1 MAGHDESQSRRLAIA
16 RNKAWKDRL
25 FLILSG
31 AHQHPDERAP
41 MSTRREHDLLGDRD
55 VPADAYY
62 GVHTL
67 RAVENFPISGTPI
80 SIYPD
85 LIAAL
90 ASIKLAAAKSNRE
103 LGLLD
108 ATLADAIV
116 AAAEE
121 VRAGAL
127 HEQFVVDVIQG
138 GAGTS
143 TNMNANE
150 VIANR
155 ALELL
160 GRPKGDYKFL
170 HPNEHVNMSQ
180 STNDVYPTALKLAG
194 YAGIMRLVE
203 AMAVLREAFE
213 RKSDEFRD
221 IIKMGRTQLQDAV
234 PMTLGQEFSTYAV
247 MLGEDELRLKEAVL
261 LICEINMGATAIG
274 TGINSHPDYAGL
286 VCRHLRATTGI
297 PVVTASNLIEA
308 TQDCGAFV
316 QLSGV
321 LKRVAVKLSKT
332 CNDLRLLSSGPRVG
346 LGEINLPP
354 MQAGSS
360 IMPGKVNPVIPEV
373 VNQIAFEVI
382 GNDVTVSF
390 AAEAGQ
396 LQLNAF
402 EPIIAHSLFKSVNHL
417 RAGCLTLATKC
428 VNGITANRE
437 HLRRGVENSIG
448 IVTALNPYIG
458 YANATEVAM
467 EALVTGKSVYDLVLA
482 KKLLTPEQLDQILQP
497 EVLTQPRSFS
507 ITSVPGKTEVHSV
520 GPTEIG

>member
-1 MAGHDESQSRRLAIA
+1 MLR
-16 RNKAWKDRL
+16 KT
-25 FLILSG
+25 
-31 AHQHPDERAP
+31 ERI
-41 MSTRREHDLLGDRD
+41 EHDLLGDRS

-67 RAVENFPISGTPI
+67 RAVENFPITGTPI

-85 LIAAL
+85 LVGALAAIKQAAAL
-90 ASIKLAAAKSNRE
+90 TNHE

-108 ATLADAIV
+108 AERTDAIV
-116 AAAEE
+116 RACEE
-121 VRAGAL
+121 IRAGAL
-127 HEQFVVDVIQG
+127 HEHFVVDVIQG

-160 GRPKGDYKFL
+160 GCEKGDYARL

-194 YAGIMRLVE
+194 YQGIFRLIE
-203 AMAVLREAFE
+203 AMDVLRGAFDG
-213 RKSDEFRD
+213 KAVEFAD
-221 IIKMGRTQLQDAV
+221 ALKMGRTQLQDAV
-234 PMTLGQEFSTYAV
+234 PMTVGQEFSTYVV
-247 MLGEDELRLKEAVL
+247 MLEEDIARLKEAVL
-261 LICEINMGATAIG
+261 LIREINLGATAIG
-274 TGINSHPDYAGL
+274 TGINAHPEYAGL
-286 VCRHLRATTGI
+286 VCRHLAAITGI
-297 PVVTASNLIEA
+297 PVLTSPNLVEA
-308 TQDCGAFV
+308 TQDCGSFV

-321 LKRVAVKLSKT
+321 LKRVAVKLSKV
-332 CNDLRLLSSGPRVG
+332 CNDLRLLSSGPRAG

-382 GNDVTVSF
+382 GNDLTVSF

-402 EPIIAHSLFKSVNHL
+402 EPIIAHSLFKSVKHL
-417 RAGCLTLATKC
+417 RAGCLTLAERC
-428 VNGITANRE
+428 VAGITINRDM
-437 HLRRGVENSIG
+437 LRQSVENSIG
-448 IVTALNPYIG
+448 LVTALNPYIG
-458 YANATEVAM
+458 YRNATEIAQQ
-467 EALVTGKSVYDLVLA
+467 ALLGGHSVYGLVLD
-482 KKLLTPEQLDQILQP
+482 KGLLSKEQLDEILKP
-497 EVLTQPRSFS
+497 EVLTRPRALLGL
-507 ITSVPGKTEVHSV
+507 SVNG
-520 GPTEIG
+520 